1 MKQKVRQY
9 FEQVTLS
16 RQNSFF
22 QKFFFLSFQK
32 IFLSKMCESMLSIN
46 CKSEQSHVQIRLQL
60 LITFKG
66 VDIFSKVC
74 SIFLA
79 VELILLEDEI
89 DFVDAF

>member
-1 MKQKVRQY
+1 
-9 FEQVTLS
+9 
-16 RQNSFF
+16 
-22 QKFFFLSFQK
+22 
-32 IFLSKMCESMLSIN
+32 MLSIN